1 MKTSTLPIKAFLAA
15 LAAIALLPVGP
26 VAASIA
32 FTSTGLFAMLA
43 SDYGRNTQPL
53 AARAGV
59 VPFELAGR
67 GAPELDRAA

>member
-1 MKTSTLPIKAFLAA
+1 MKTNSLPIKAFLAA

-43 SDYGRNTQPL
+43 SDYGRDPQPL
-53 AARAGV
+53 ATRAGV
-59 VPFELAGR
+59 VPFEPAVQ

>member
-43 SDYGRNTQPL
+43 SDYGRDPQPL
-53 AARAGV
+53 ACV

-67 GAPELDRAA
+67 GASELDRAA

>member
-1 MKTSTLPIKAFLAA
+1 MKTTSLPIKAFLAA

-43 SDYGRNTQPL
+43 SDYGQDPQPL
-53 AARAGV
+53 DAPASV
-59 VPFELAGR
+59 VPFESDGR
-67 GAPELDRAA
+67 GEPELDKAA

>member
-32 FTSTGLFAMLA
+32 FTSTGLIAMLA
-43 SDYGRNTQPL
+43 SDYGRDPQPL
-53 AARAGV
+53 AARASV

>member
-15 LAAIALLPVGP
+15 IAAIAFLPVGP

-43 SDYGRNTQPL
+43 SDYGQDPQPL
-53 AARAGV
+53 ASV
-59 VPFELAGR
+59 VPFEPAAQ
-67 GAPELDRAA
+67 GAPELDKAA